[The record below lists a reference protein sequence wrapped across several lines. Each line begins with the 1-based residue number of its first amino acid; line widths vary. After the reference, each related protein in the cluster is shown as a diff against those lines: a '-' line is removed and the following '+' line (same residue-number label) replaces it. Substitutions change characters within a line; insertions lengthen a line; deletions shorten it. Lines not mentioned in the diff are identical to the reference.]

1 MIPKVQLIG
10 AAHIGLEAK
19 LVKSTCTI
27 LKVCFRQIIHLERDE
42 SLEINFATPRFKRL
56 SEVAEKFSGN
66 TALLYLKNL

>member
-1 MIPKVQLIG
+1 MILKVQLIG
-10 AAHIGLEAK
+10 AAHIGLEAR

-56 SEVAEKFSGN
+56 SKAEKFSN
-66 TALLYLKNL
+66 DTTLLHLKNL

>member
-27 LKVCFRQIIHLERDE
+27 LKVCFRQIIRVCEAGVSFRGNSLIIE
-42 SLEINFATPRFKRL
+42 SSELLFNSSIVLDRL
-56 SEVAEKFSGN
+56 NK
-66 TALLYLKNL
+66 